1 MRRLAILTVT
11 FLAIGGAA
19 NAQQSSPH
27 GQMPMQMQNQ
37 MQMPMHSMMPRE
49 SDTVA
54 TKGYKA
60 AMMKM
65 MRDMPKEATGNAD
78 IDFMQQM
85 KVHHQSAIDMAEV
98 VLANGRDDEVRKLA
112 REIVEAQKR
121 EIGEIDSWLARNKR

>member
-1 MRRLAILTVT
+1 MKRFVILTAT
-11 FLAIGGAA
+11 FLAVGGAA
-19 NAQQSSPH
+19 SAQQSGPH
-27 GQMPMQMQNQ
+27 GQMQMQNQ
-37 MQMPMHSMMPRE
+37 MQMPMHSMMPRD
-49 SDTVA
+49 SDSAA

-65 MRDMPKEATGNAD
+65 MRDMPREATGNAD

-112 REIVEAQKR
+112 REIIEAQKR

>member
-1 MRRLAILTVT
+1 MKRFAILTAT

-19 NAQQSSPH
+19 SAQQSSPH
-27 GQMPMQMQNQ
+27 GQTQMQNQ
-37 MQMPMHSMMPRE
+37 MQMPMHSMMPRD
-49 SDTVA
+49 SDSAA

-65 MRDMPKEATGNAD
+65 MRDMPREATGNAD

-112 REIVEAQKR
+112 REIIEAQRR
-121 EIGEIDSWLARNKR
+121 EIGEIDQWLTRNKR